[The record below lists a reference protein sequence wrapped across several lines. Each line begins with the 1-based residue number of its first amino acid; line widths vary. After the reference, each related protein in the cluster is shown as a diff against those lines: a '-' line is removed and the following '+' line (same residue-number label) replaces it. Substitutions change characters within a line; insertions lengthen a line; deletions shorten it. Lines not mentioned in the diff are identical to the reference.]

1 MMRRAIALPQ
11 AAIMLI
17 MILLVTLNA
26 PVAASDQDAP
36 PLDPTHTGAAPL
48 RSDDPPPS
56 DDAPQR
62 PDDAPQRPDDA
73 PQRPDDA
80 PPSDAVAGADAAAV
94 RVYLPLVVRPNPLFD
109 LYPPVNRAW
118 EEEFIRLLNE
128 ERARHGLHPLR
139 EHPLLTLAARR
150 HAYDV
155 GINQMSKGPEHCSHT
170 GTDGTTPGQRA
181 AWAGYPGRFWGE
193 AVSCG
198 KHEVY
203 YAVQGLLNSPPHR
216 AFLLD
221 PDLVEVGV
229 GVHPIITDVEW
240 RRGSH
245 STVMLGGMPRP

>member
-1 MMRRAIALPQ
+1 
-11 AAIMLI
+11 

-36 PLDPTHTGAAPL
+36 PLDP
-48 RSDDPPPS
+48 
-56 DDAPQR
+56 
-62 PDDAPQRPDDA
+62 
-73 PQRPDDA
+73 

-128 ERARHGLHPLR
+128 ERARHGLRTLV

-150 HAYDV
+150 HAYDL
-155 GINQMSKGPEHCSHT
+155 GINKVPRGDCGGGRGHT
-170 GTDGTTPGQRA
+170 GTDGTEPWHRA
-181 AWAGYPGRFWGE
+181 EWAGYPGRFWGE

-198 KHEVY
+198 AHEAY
-203 YAVQGLLNSPPHR
+203 YALQLLLNSPPHR

>member
-62 PDDAPQRPDDA
+62 PDDAP
-73 PQRPDDA
+73 
-80 PPSDAVAGADAAAV
+80 PSDAVAGADAAAF
-94 RVYLPLVVRPNPLFD
+94 RVHLPLVVRPNPLFD

-128 ERARHGLHPLR
+128 ERARHGLRTLV

-198 KHEVY
+198 KHDVAS
-203 YAVQGLLNSPPHR
+203 AVQGLLNSPPHR
-216 AFLLD
+216 AFLLS
-221 PDLVEVGV
+221 PIPVEIGV
-229 GVHPIITDVEW
+229 GAHPIITDVDW
-240 RRGSH
+240 MQGAY
-245 STVMLGGMPRP
+245 STVMLGGTPNP

>member
-62 PDDAPQRPDDA
+62 PDDAP
-73 PQRPDDA
+73 
-80 PPSDAVAGADAAAV
+80 PSDAVAGATAGSFA
-94 RVYLPLVVRPNPLFD
+94 VYLPLVVRPDP
-109 LYPPVNRAW
+109 YPPVNRQW
-118 EEEFIRLLNE
+118 ELEFIRLLNE
-128 ERARHGLHPLR
+128 ERARRGLRTLV

-155 GINQMSKGPEHCSHT
+155 GINQVPKGPEHCSHT
-170 GTDGTTPGQRA
+170 GTDGTSPLDRL
-181 AWAGYPGRFWGE
+181 AWAGYPGRFGGE
-193 AVSCG
+193 AIHCG
-198 KHEVY
+198 THEVY
-203 YAVQGLLNSPPHR
+203 PALQWLLGSPGHRNILLN
-216 AFLLD
+216 

-229 GVHPIITDVEW
+229 GAHPVLDQW
-240 RRGSH
+240 GGY
-245 STVMLGGMPRP
+245 STVMLGGAPNP

>member
-62 PDDAPQRPDDA
+62 PDDAP
-73 PQRPDDA
+73 
-80 PPSDAVAGADAAAV
+80 PSDAVAGADAAAF
-94 RVYLPLVVRPNPLFD
+94 RVHLPLVVRPNPLFD

-128 ERARHGLHPLR
+128 ERARHGLRTLV

-150 HAYDV
+150 HAYDL
-155 GINQMSKGPEHCSHT
+155 GINKVPRGDCGGGRGHQ
-170 GTDGTTPGQRA
+170 GTDGSWPWHRME
-181 AWAGYPGRFWGE
+181 WAGYPGRYDGE
-193 AVSCG
+193 AIHCG
-198 KHEVY
+198 THDVAS
-203 YAVQGLLNSPPHR
+203 AVRLLLESPPHR
-216 AFLLD
+216 AFLLS
-221 PDLVEVGV
+221 PIPVEVGV
-229 GVHPIITDVEW
+229 GAHPIITNVDW
-240 RRGSH
+240 MQGAY
-245 STVMLGGMPRP
+245 STVMLGGTPNP